1 MFYLISDTVS
11 FVLVDIIPTYDSF
24 DSYVLCAGTQKESED
39 VHELWVKW
47 WEYSLYEMNG
57 FDYLNDEELKRKY
70 FSEWVSIN
78 RIELDNEPVNINP
91 FDVDALDEL
100 QESLFVKVI
109 EKMEYSGYKRVP
121 TDIFMNN

>member
-24 DSYVLCAGTQKESED
+24 DSYVLCAGTQKEPED

-57 FDYLNDEELKRKY
+57 FNYLNDEELKRKY

-78 RIELDNEPVNINP
+78 RIELDDEPVNINP